1 MKIGV
6 ALRTFAS
13 IGVISSIGMSASAMA
28 QDASTQSTSP
38 ANDAAAPIG
47 APSIVVTAQKREERL
62 LDVPISISAISGDEL
77 AASGVTQFHDLSQI
91 VPGFTS
97 EQYGDAR
104 VGRMTL
110 RGVASQQ
117 DNPGKQS
124 SLGVFLDGV
133 FLARYGA
140 ATSELADIERVEVL
154 RGPQGTLFGANTA
167 SGLINIIT
175 RRPSLDETTG
185 FVEAVLGNH
194 AQRELRASISTP
206 IVQDA
211 LGFSLSAYNV
221 HRGGLTDNVTTG
233 RSVDNLRRLG
243 GRARLYYEGDGI
255 DVTLTADYN
264 RERSECCSAIPVVT
278 LPGANVFG
286 IPIEPLVPAGAPFS
300 HETIQNTENTNHNQG
315 GGLSAEIN
323 VEIGSHTLT
332 SVTAWRRWDVDPI
345 SDIDSLPLS
354 LLDNFII
361 DQRHDQFSQE
371 LRLTSPSTGMINY
384 VFGLYYFDRQSSDLE
399 ILQPGSD
406 IAFLIMPGQV
416 GDTTISSV
424 LDDASYA
431 AFGHVDFHVTDR
443 LTLSAGGR
451 YTREEQ
457 DVDFTQTST
466 NFAFASL
473 GNVQR
478 SRDESHFTWV
488 VNASY
493 ELDNDL
499 TAYASIARGSKP
511 GGFDLTRLP
520 NFNNFEFEDE
530 TNTNYEI
537 GLKGELFDNRLRFSS
552 ALFLT
557 NYSNFQAVGFDGLN
571 LITSNADLFRTKGGE
586 IEITAIPTPG
596 LTLQFQGSYVEARY
610 VRFPNGTCPPGVPLP
625 CDLSGNRLSHA
636 PEVTLGA
643 SAEYRT
649 SLNDSLEG
657 FVRVD
662 GNYKS
667 DIFFQQNLD
676 PSAYQGPRTVFNARL
691 GFETESGFLLEA
703 FARNLFN
710 QEYVNFIYP
719 SPLATGFYVG
729 YPADRRQIGLRG
741 RFSF

>member
-1 MKIGV
+1 MKISL

-13 IGVISSIGMSASAMA
+13 ISVMGFVGLATSAMA
-28 QDASTQSTSP
+28 QDGSAESTS
-38 ANDAAAPIG
+38 AVDSTSAPV
-47 APSIVVTAQKREERL
+47 IVVTAQKREERL
-62 LDVPISISAISGDEL
+62 IDVPISISAISGDEL
-77 AASGVTQFHDLSQI
+77 ADSGVTQFHDLSQI

-97 EQYGDAR
+97 EQYGDSR

-124 SLGVFLDGV
+124 SIGVFLDGV

-167 SGLINIIT
+167 SGLINIVT
-175 RRPSLDETTG
+175 RRPSLIETTG
-185 FVEAVLGNH
+185 FVEGVIGNH

-206 IVQDA
+206 IVQDE
-211 LGFSLSAYNV
+211 LGFSLSAYSVN
-221 HRGGLTDNVTTG
+221 RGGLTNNVTTG
-233 RSVDNLRRLG
+233 RKVDNLRRLG
-243 GRARLYYEGDGI
+243 TRAKLYYEGDGI
-255 DVTLTADYN
+255 DVTLTGDYN

-278 LPGANVFG
+278 LPGANIFG
-286 IPIEPLVPAGAPFS
+286 VPIEPLVPEGAPFS
-300 HETIQNTENTNHNQG
+300 HETIQNTTNTNHHQG
-315 GGLSAEIN
+315 GGVSAEIN
-323 VEIGSHTLT
+323 LELGSHTLT
-332 SVTAWRRWDVDPI
+332 SVTAWRRWDINPI

-354 LLDNFII
+354 VLDNFFI
-361 DQRHDQFSQE
+361 DQRHDQLSQE
-371 LRLTSPSTGMINY
+371 IRLTSPSTGLLNY
-384 VFGLYYFDRQSSDLE
+384 VFGLYYFDRTSTNLE
-399 ILQPGSD
+399 ILQPGAD
-406 IAFLIMPGQV
+406 IAFLIMPGEV

-424 LDDASYA
+424 LDDVSYA
-431 AFGHVDFHVTDR
+431 AFGHIDLNLTDR
-443 LTLSAGGR
+443 FTLSAGGR

-457 DVDFTQTST
+457 DIDFTQTST
-466 NFAFASL
+466 NFAFGTL
-473 GNVQR
+473 GNIQR
-478 SRDESHFTWV
+478 SRNESYFTWV
-488 VNASY
+488 VNARY
-493 ELDNDL
+493 ELDDDL
-499 TAYASIARGSKP
+499 TVYASIARGSKP

-520 NFNNFEFEDE
+520 DFNNFEFEDE
-530 TNTNYEI
+530 KNTNYEI
-537 GLKGELFDNRLRFSS
+537 GMKGGLFDNRVQFSS

-586 IEITAIPTPG
+586 IEFTALPTDR
-596 LTLQFQGSYVEARY
+596 LTLQFQASYVEARY
-610 VRFPNGTCPPGVPLP
+610 VRFPNGTCPPGIPLP
-625 CDLSGNRLSHA
+625 CDLSGKRLSHA

-643 SAEYRT
+643 SAEYRAPLGQ
-649 SLNDSLEG
+649 SMEG

-676 PSAYQGPRTVFNARL
+676 PSAYQGARTVFNARL

-710 QEYVNFIYP
+710 QEYVNFVYP
-719 SPLATGFYVG
+719 SPLSTGFYVG
-729 YPADRRQIGLRG
+729 YPADRRQVGLRG